1 MVMDEIERHPVR
13 LSESRDGD
21 SSDYHAVSGLA
32 VTGAILGL
40 LSLAAIAD
48 SSCWPF
54 AVAGILV
61 CAVAL
66 WRIAARS
73 PQLLGRKAAMVGLAL
88 SVLAGTFAAGRTLT
102 YDRLVQQQARRFAA
116 TWFQL
121 LAEGRPQLAHQLTL
135 SPDIRKPLGSD
146 VDTVYRDDETLRAA
160 LEKFTGEELVRTLL
174 ALGDKAE
181 THYVGTQSMAEPRG
195 SEMLH
200 QIYSV
205 THDEDGAKKTF
216 YIDATLCRFP
226 TDSFH
231 GVNWVMLRAE
241 RIDQY

>member
-1 MVMDEIERHPVR
+1 MDEIERHPIR

-21 SSDYHAVSGLA
+21 SSDYRDVSGLA

-40 LSLAAIAD
+40 LSLSAIAD
-48 SSCWPF
+48 TSFWPF
-54 AVAGILV
+54 AAAGILV
-61 CAVAL
+61 CTAAL
-66 WRIAARS
+66 WRIAARA

-88 SVLAGTFAAGRTLT
+88 SILAGTFAVGRTLT
-102 YDRLVQQQARRFAA
+102 YEHLVQQQARQFGA

-121 LAEGRPQLAHQLTL
+121 MAERRPQLAHQLTL
-135 SPDIRKPLGSD
+135 SPDIRKPLGTD
-146 VDTVYRDDETLRAA
+146 LDAVYRDDETLRKA
-160 LEKFTGEELVRTLL
+160 LEKFTGEKLVQTLL
-174 ALGDKAE
+174 ALGEKAE
-181 THYVGTQSMAEPRG
+181 VRYVATQSMDQPRG

-216 YIDATLCRFP
+216 YVDATLCRFP
-226 TDSFH
+226 SDSFH

-241 RIDQY
+241 RIEAPPQ